1 MYKLS
6 EDHEYKICNDTEE
19 YIIDSEVPVK
29 AIIESNKVIAYL
41 DIDGTIFNLGKVIIM
56 EDESYAID
64 FYRFSKNEK
73 NKNEKNILYGKNKS
87 KALFDLHNHEILFF
101 NEFVRNKENLEL
113 LNNNKKCVTKWKL
126 AIDMDNHFNVSI
138 INGEDK
144 ICLGYI

>member
-29 AIIESNKVIAYL
+29 VVIENNKVIAYL
-41 DIDGTIFNLGKVIIM
+41 DIDGTIFNFGNVIIM

-73 NKNEKNILYGKNKS
+73 IRTKRIYYMVKINQKHYLIYITMRYYFLM
-87 KALFDLHNHEILFF
+87 
-101 NEFVRNKENLEL
+101 NL
-113 LNNNKKCVTKWKL
+113 
-126 AIDMDNHFNVSI
+126 
-138 INGEDK
+138 
-144 ICLGYI
+144 